1 MTDLTAKEMTQK
13 AQNLEIKVKE
23 MELEIKW
30 LRSLVTKNM
39 ENKTLKE
46 VYEENG
52 YLFIN
57 ENDASQNSTNTTNG
71 NQKLISISDS
81 VRSYSKCC
89 CNIDKSKG
97 GTCGKNGTIGHCK
110 CGGIGYCLM
119 NVNMNK
125 NKKIIKPKIA
135 SNQYPPLL
143 KNSM

>member
-1 MTDLTAKEMTQK
+1 MTDLTAKEMTLK
-13 AQNLEIKVKE
+13 AQDLEIKVKE

-39 ENKTLKE
+39 ESKTLKD

-57 ENDASQNSTNTTNG
+57 KNDASQNSKSNSNP
-71 NQKLISISDS
+71 KLITISDS
-81 VRSYSKCC
+81 VKSYTRCC
-89 CNIDKSKG
+89 CNIDKGKG

-135 SNQYPPLL
+135 TNQYPPIS
-143 KNSM
+143 KSSM